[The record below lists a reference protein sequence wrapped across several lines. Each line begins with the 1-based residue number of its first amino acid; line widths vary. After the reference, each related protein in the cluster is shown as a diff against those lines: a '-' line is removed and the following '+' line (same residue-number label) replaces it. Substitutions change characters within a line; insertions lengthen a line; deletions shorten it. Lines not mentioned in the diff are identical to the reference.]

1 MPQQRFDVLADIVIA
16 RAFPKIL
23 CVLVVMFQRASGDF
37 VQIPRTQ
44 FRFSHFLIAI
54 SIIAFPRKRIPTR
67 THLYAAREEV
77 YPIID
82 DWQPMRAGLL
92 KLKS

>member
-1 MPQQRFDVLADIVIA
+1 
-16 RAFPKIL
+16 
-23 CVLVVMFQRASGDF
+23 
-37 VQIPRTQ
+37 
-44 FRFSHFLIAI
+44 LIAI

-92 KLKS
+92 KLKSWILSWRWPNPHLRS